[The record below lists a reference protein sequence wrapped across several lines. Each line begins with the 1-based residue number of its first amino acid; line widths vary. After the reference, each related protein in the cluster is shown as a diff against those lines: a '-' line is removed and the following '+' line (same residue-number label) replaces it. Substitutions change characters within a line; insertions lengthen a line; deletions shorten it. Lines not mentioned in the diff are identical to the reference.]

1 MSTYEIERKFLM
13 HFFDVLNF
21 VKNLGVEYRSELLEQ
36 YYISSKTEPY
46 ARFRK
51 KEARYYKTI
60 KKGEG
65 LVRQEIENQI
75 TMAEYESHRTA
86 IIGRLITKTRYTFD
100 YQNFTYEL
108 DSFSGSLTGLI
119 YLEIEFADEEQ
130 AKEFELPK
138 LFEQLLYR
146 EVTEESTFSN
156 YALSTLP
163 YIPSPTL
170 STMKLDAFSAS
181 SVVLV
186 STIERLIEEIERSR
200 TLLEKNPHDV
210 EALHNFRVAI
220 RKVRAILGSFRGVM
234 SKSVRKSTNTTLSQV
249 MQQTNKKRDNDVAVM
264 TFTQLRDESPKA
276 LREPITLILDFYQKR
291 EKKLTKK
298 LAKLIGSDEV
308 QDMLEMILAIKVED
322 RLFKKVANQPI
333 ILTALEVVK
342 NHFDMIVKSGEK
354 IDMSS
359 DDNVYHKIRIAFKKL
374 RYTLDLLTFMTD
386 ESKMEL
392 FLTDLKSIQTTLGD
406 MHDIQIQRSEIEKIM
421 LNFGENKEFTILLK
435 NMDREEK
442 KLKQQFLK
450 DFKSFAHKKMSYDTL
465 FFKKL

>member
-1 MSTYEIERKFLM
+1 
-13 HFFDVLNF
+13 
-21 VKNLGVEYRSELLEQ
+21 
-36 YYISSKTEPY
+36 
-46 ARFRK
+46 
-51 KEARYYKTI
+51 
-60 KKGEG
+60 
-65 LVRQEIENQI
+65 
-75 TMAEYESHRTA
+75 
-86 IIGRLITKTRYTFD
+86 
-100 YQNFTYEL
+100 
-108 DSFSGSLTGLI
+108 
-119 YLEIEFADEEQ
+119 
-130 AKEFELPK
+130 
-138 LFEQLLYR
+138 
-146 EVTEESTFSN
+146 
-156 YALSTLP
+156 
-163 YIPSPTL
+163 
-170 STMKLDAFSAS
+170 
-181 SVVLV
+181 
-186 STIERLIEEIERSR
+186 
-200 TLLEKNPHDV
+200 
-210 EALHNFRVAI
+210 
-220 RKVRAILGSFRGVM
+220 
-234 SKSVRKSTNTTLSQV
+234 
-249 MQQTNKKRDNDVAVM
+249 M

-298 LAKLIGSDEV
+298 LTKLIGSDEV

-374 RYTLDLLTFMTD
+374 RYTLDLLAFMTD

-435 NMDREEK
+435 NMEREEK

-450 DFKSFAHKKMSYDTL
+450 DFKSFTHKKMSYNAL